1 MTDKLQADW
10 AEKLNKKVDA
20 VIDHTATQIGK
31 LEAQAKSTSDVVE
44 ELTCHLSQN
53 ALKDLIAI
61 SIAEAYPPA
70 PDRSAIYAALAAAQ
84 IGMINAVTKTKNEF
98 TNKDYADLA
107 SVLDAVRPHLSA
119 NGIALFQVTED
130 QSASVLGIRTVLAHG
145 ESGQTIQDVITM
157 SPPKLD
163 PQGIGSCRTYMRR
176 YAILAL
182 CGIAG
187 AADDDAEKT
196 KARLEPSE
204 VEKILYH
211 ADELFGGEHADDAVE
226 LMLKNVFSGE
236 DAKVI
241 GDIPAG
247 QLDVAISALDRLKTK
262 RDKQIAAATKA
273 EKAAAK
279 AAKE

>member
-1 MTDKLQADW
+1 
-10 AEKLNKKVDA
+10 
-20 VIDHTATQIGK
+20 
-31 LEAQAKSTSDVVE
+31 
-44 ELTCHLSQN
+44 
-53 ALKDLIAI
+53 
-61 SIAEAYPPA
+61 
-70 PDRSAIYAALAAAQ
+70 
-84 IGMINAVTKTKNEF
+84 
-98 TNKDYADLA
+98 
-107 SVLDAVRPHLSA
+107 
-119 NGIALFQVTED
+119 
-130 QSASVLGIRTVLAHG
+130 
-145 ESGQTIQDVITM
+145 
-157 SPPKLD
+157 
-163 PQGIGSCRTYMRR
+163 MRR

-273 EKAAAK
+273 EKAASK